1 MSKSSVFLARRR
13 SVALTS
19 QSPDMSI
26 IRQIAKLQ
34 KRQEAQKMEVEKAE
48 VLSTPSTDSPVC
60 SKAQQGNLHFSALFF
75 ILSDVLPSVKIF

>member
-1 MSKSSVFLARRR
+1 MSKSRVFLARRR

-34 KRQEAQKMEVEKAE
+34 KRQEEAQKMEVEKAE
-48 VLSTPSTDSPVC
+48 V
-60 SKAQQGNLHFSALFF
+60 
-75 ILSDVLPSVKIF
+75 